1 MTENPLQETR
11 FEMPVRVANLM
22 RGSEERLCL
31 EEGVERRWKT
41 WFLCEMATIRVGH
54 LVIVCFFEPYY
65 TGQAVQQA
73 TQWSSSSRH
82 CVACCLAWPV

>member
-1 MTENPLQETR
+1 MSENPLQETR

-41 WFLCEMATIRVGH
+41 WFLCEMATIVLYMAGSPPARSPHFQRGFFR
-54 LVIVCFFEPYY
+54 LVVPSWNLTFK
-65 TGQAVQQA
+65 
-73 TQWSSSSRH
+73 
-82 CVACCLAWPV
+82 